1 MDEYILSPL
10 APLSAAEPGGANLEY
25 DELYLKL
32 EELATP
38 VPPSEMGESV
48 IEGRDPDFVQLA
60 RACTQLWERT
70 RDLRVAAYY
79 TLAQVKLHGL
89 DGLYGGLSTIK
100 FLVDEMFERFYP
112 LLDPDDD
119 NDPTERVNILQ
130 LIAPPPLSL
139 SDSSNV
145 LTLLRNL
152 KLGPRTA
159 YTYRDY
165 LLSSGQL
172 DSPNPEDVPDSAL
185 FNAEMR
191 GEDGAEMRRRA
202 QLCAD
207 LLTLCDEITTRFN
220 EQAGTL
226 CLTLASLERELKQ
239 LQHCYEQICAL
250 TGAATAA
257 ETAAAASAATSV
269 AAAPESAA
277 DPKPAAQTSA
287 PAAPVAPA
295 AGAVGPITDFAQI
308 KPSNRTQALQLLQA
322 VCDYFTQAEPNSP
335 IPFLIQRAQRM
346 AHMNF
351 IELLGEI
358 DSSAQERGREQLGVR
373 EQSSSDDNT
382 EYFS

>member
-1 MDEYILSPL
+1 MDEYILAPL
-10 APLSAAEPGGANLEY
+10 APLSEAEPGGANLEY

-38 VPPSEMGESV
+38 VPPSEMGKSV

-172 DSPNPEDVPDSAL
+172 DSPNAEDVPDSAL

-226 CLTLASLERELKQ
+226 CLTLDSLERELKQ
-239 LQHCYEQICAL
+239 IQHCYEQICAL
-250 TGAATAA
+250 TGATAA
-257 ETAAAASAATSV
+257 PIST
-269 AAAPESAA
+269 A
-277 DPKPAAQTSA
+277 DPEPAAQTTA
-287 PAAPVAPA
+287 PAATAAPVAPA

>member
-1 MDEYILSPL
+1 MDEYILAPL
-10 APLSAAEPGGANLEY
+10 APLSEAEPSGANLEY

-100 FLVDEMFERFYP
+100 FLVDEMFESFYP

-172 DSPNPEDVPDSAL
+172 DSPNAEDGPDSAL

-226 CLTLASLERELKQ
+226 CLTLDSLERELKQ

-250 TGAATAA
+250 TGATAA
-257 ETAAAASAATSV
+257 PIST
-269 AAAPESAA
+269 A
-277 DPKPAAQTSA
+277 DPEPAAQTTA
-287 PAAPVAPA
+287 PAATAATAATAAPVAPA
-295 AGAVGPITDFAQI
+295 AGAVGPMTDFSQI
-308 KPSNRTQALQLLQA
+308 KPHNRAQALQLLQA
-322 VCDYFTQAEPNSP
+322 VCDYFSQAEPNSP

-373 EQSSSDDNT
+373 AQSSSDDNT
-382 EYFS
+382 EYLS

>member
-1 MDEYILSPL
+1 M
-10 APLSAAEPGGANLEY
+10 
-25 DELYLKL
+25 
-32 EELATP
+32 
-38 VPPSEMGESV
+38 
-48 IEGRDPDFVQLA
+48 
-60 RACTQLWERT
+60 
-70 RDLRVAAYY
+70 
-79 TLAQVKLHGL
+79 
-89 DGLYGGLSTIK
+89 
-100 FLVDEMFERFYP
+100 
-112 LLDPDDD
+112 
-119 NDPTERVNILQ
+119 
-130 LIAPPPLSL
+130 

-226 CLTLASLERELKQ
+226 CLTLDSLERELKQ

-277 DPKPAAQTSA
+277 AASA
-287 PAAPVAPA
+287 ALVAPVAPA